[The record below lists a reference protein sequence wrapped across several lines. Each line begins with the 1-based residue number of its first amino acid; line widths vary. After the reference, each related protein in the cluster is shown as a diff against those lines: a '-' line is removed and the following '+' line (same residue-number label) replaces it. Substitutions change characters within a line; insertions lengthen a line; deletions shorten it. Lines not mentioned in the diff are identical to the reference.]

1 MLEDDLLPVGGPI
14 RISIATAEIS
24 HGVLARAVRVHHPDL
39 HAVAGG
45 AGESDLPR
53 VWRPAWVDVADLPPV
68 VARQVPTVSRVGIHR
83 PNLILSGMQAS
94 RRRSSVRPRKARGR
108 GGRRSECRGHDD
120 GWNKWHAHVH
130 VPLGRERWPR
140 RPMSDRLK
148 LRAAANRPL
157 TAPIRPPLCRS
168 GQCCRRSAVLTSVD
182 SRTTESADSPGHS
195 SRRLGSRRPSR
206 LEREQ

>member
-83 PNLILSGMQAS
+83 PNLILSGMQ
-94 RRRSSVRPRKARGR
+94 RPEDDLPFVPGRLADAVGVAANDVATTMAGTSGMRMYTSPWVVSAGR
-108 GGRRSECRGHDD
+108 G
-120 GWNKWHAHVH
+120 A
-130 VPLGRERWPR
+130 
-140 RPMSDRLK
+140 
-148 LRAAANRPL
+148 
-157 TAPIRPPLCRS
+157 
-168 GQCCRRSAVLTSVD
+168 QCLIV
-182 SRTTESADSPGHS
+182 
-195 SRRLGSRRPSR
+195 
-206 LEREQ
+206 